1 MTNSI
6 YTTVCAILLVNGF
19 FSICQGKRTQLSPS
33 INRIPSDSFVVV
45 SLNSRTLLQKSHFL
59 SSETWKPILDQW
71 RTENTDIEE
80 LLDNPKNSGLNLDVP
95 LQFFVR
101 LQGNPYPSPV
111 WGVLASVED
120 EPKID
125 SLLSRFAE
133 KFNLKEKSGNNLRL
147 GNKTLP
153 FEVGRKG
160 KWGYILGLLPNPRN
174 PPSPDFELQIDQIV
188 QDIFKK
194 RKQVS
199 FPQSL
204 KSHFTHSADASVYLE
219 GVGLSK
225 LIEDFLIEDSFKP
238 ILPVFDFL
246 AHRSWGVHI
255 HSDQGKLQ
263 ASLLDYTDTVSEQ
276 NSSLVPDARTQPD
289 RLNNQIPGDIP
300 LIAKFDFPQPA
311 FKKTVSSI
319 IDSSLNLLS
328 GGNFE
333 IAKPLPGFGVTF
345 SELLD
350 AFSGKFI
357 LAGGDLSLKPNSMP
371 PSSDSFLARFNSS
384 FLLGC
389 EINKPFAA
397 KQLLAGIRSSSAL
410 LSIIQA
416 NRLRIIESGNVLWL
430 CSEDYQRELNAQ
442 KPIHPLSQARRQNLQ
457 TAPLSLDFNI
467 SSFTQNVRDEGNL
480 FFEENKILQTFD
492 NFTYLKCHSK
502 PDALHFQLDLN
513 QPTLQGL
520 QVILDL
526 WGQEIIDAR
535 NDSLYRAIA
544 QNDLNAVALSIQQG
558 ALINANDRFGHTPLH
573 YCAFK
578 GNARLVD
585 YLLRNGGNAN
595 VKGRHHSTP
604 LHSAA
609 WGRNMD
615 VFEVLLEDGADVN
628 ARTDEGETPGMTA
641 ALRGEKE
648 MLEVLFA
655 LSADPHAQDSH
666 GSNMLDLAAAGGHED
681 IVDLLSQM
689 KVAQKHPLH
698 VAAGLGKL
706 ERVKELLKN
715 GHDVNEPDSF
725 GATPLLIA
733 VVSRKMDVVQFLLS
747 RKADPKICAKDG
759 YTLMHGAA
767 FSGSKEMVKLALSY
781 GLEVNPRYGK
791 DGITPVDVA
800 EDKQEALPYLRSFG
814 GKASWELAPV
824 RP

>member
-6 YTTVCAILLVNGF
+6 YTTVCLILFLNGF

-33 INRIPSDSFVVV
+33 VNCIPSDSFLVV
-45 SLNSRTLLQKSHFL
+45 SLNTQTLLQKSHFL

-71 RTENTDIEE
+71 RSQNADIQE
-80 LLDNPKNSGLNLDVP
+80 LLDNPQNSGISLNTP

-101 LQGNPYPSPV
+101 LQGNPFPTPV

-120 EPKID
+120 ELKLD

-133 KFNLKEKSGNNLRL
+133 KFNLKEKGGNNLRF

-153 FEVGRKG
+153 FEMGRNG
-160 KWGYILGLLPNPRN
+160 KWGYVLGLLPNPRN
-174 PPSPDFELQIDQIV
+174 PPSPDFELQMDQIV
-188 QDIFKK
+188 QDIFRK
-194 RKQVS
+194 REQVS
-199 FPQSL
+199 FPQPL
-204 KSHFTHSADASVYLE
+204 KTHFIHSADASVYWE

-225 LIEDFLIEDSFKP
+225 LIEDFLMEDSFKH

-255 HSDQGKLQ
+255 YSDPGKLQ
-263 ASLLDYTDTVSEQ
+263 ASLLDYTDTATEQ
-276 NSSLVPDARTQPD
+276 KTHIAPKTRPKNDSLS
-289 RLNNQIPGDIP
+289 NQTPGDIP
-300 LIAKFDFPQPA
+300 LIAKLDFPQSA
-311 FKKTVSSI
+311 FKETVSSI

-333 IAKPLPGFGVTF
+333 AAKPLPGFGITF

-357 LAGGDLSLKPNSMP
+357 LAGGDLSLKPNLSPSP
-371 PSSDSFLARFNSS
+371 PDSFLARFKSS

-389 EINKPFAA
+389 EINEPFAA

-410 LSIIQA
+410 LSIIEA
-416 NRLRIIESGNVLWL
+416 NRLKIIDSGNVLWL
-430 CSEDYQRELNAQ
+430 CTEDYQRELNAK
-442 KPIHPLSQARRQNLQ
+442 KPIHPLTKARRQNLQ
-457 TAPLSLDFNI
+457 TSPLSLDFNI

-492 NFTYLKCHSK
+492 KFTHLKCKTK
-502 PDALHFQLDLN
+502 PNALHFQLDLN
-513 QPTLQGL
+513 QPTIQGL
-520 QVILDL
+520 EVILDL

-544 QNDLNAVALSIQQG
+544 QNDLNALALSIQQG

-595 VKGRHHSTP
+595 VKGRHLSTP

-615 VFEVLLEDGADVN
+615 VFELLLEDGADVN

-655 LSADPHAQDSH
+655 LSADPHAQDNH
-666 GSNMLDLAAAGGHED
+666 GSNMLDLAAAGGHEE

-706 ERVKELLKN
+706 QRVKELLKN

-747 RKADPKICAKDG
+747 QKADPKICAKEG

-781 GLEVNPRYGK
+781 GLQVNPRYGK